1 MLPEVPHKYDI
12 EFNVENGNSQMLNVL
27 EPWCDR
33 ITMDIPQDII
43 DSYIKLE
50 QPNTNFDLRE
60 KINVHEDSDIEIS
73 FDANRLSN
81 QSFTYIQKW
90 AEIFDSNEIEI
101 GEFELDIFNIK
112 VNKIKHYE
120 SELINL

>member
-1 MLPEVPHKYDI
+1 MVI
-12 EFNVENGNSQMLNVL
+12 QILNIL

-33 ITMDIPQDII
+33 ITIDIPQDII

-73 FDANRLSN
+73 FDANRLIKSTHIPT
-81 QSFTYIQKW
+81 SKSGQKSSMGT
-90 AEIFDSNEIEI
+90 I
-101 GEFELDIFNIK
+101 
-112 VNKIKHYE
+112 
-120 SELINL
+120 